1 MAAITFLPLGKTVVI
16 SASASSTSTAITP
29 TAGAQASRW
38 LIVNTGATAVFV
50 SITTAT
56 ATVTLPTAGTPQTGF
71 MLNQYDSYITG
82 PQFGDG
88 DVYQNTMWVNAKSID
103 STVNPIYI
111 TPVITATAVNNGTH
125 G

>member
-1 MAAITFLPLGKTVVI
+1 MAAITFLPLGKTVVLN
-16 SASASSTSTAITP
+16 AGTSSTSTSMTP
-29 TAGAQASRW
+29 TVGAQASRW
-38 LIVNTGATAVFV
+38 LIVNSGATAVFV
-50 SITTAT
+50 SITTSSS
-56 ATVTLPTAGTPQTGF
+56 TVTLPTNGTPQTGF

-103 STVNPIYI
+103 STVNPVYI